1 MKLTAEYKAFIRS
14 TASRPSL
21 RLQRRG
27 FTLIEL
33 MIVVAVVAILASIA
47 LPSYRES
54 IAKGR
59 RAEARAILLEAGQWM
74 ERHYS
79 ENFRY
84 DTNTAGTAVADLLPA
99 NLRQSPR
106 DGGGVYTI
114 AVSAVTARSYSMT
127 ATPVA
132 GGPMASDRCGGFQIT
147 NTGVRSNPGFST
159 SSFSSAEAAAATC
172 WR

>member
-1 MKLTAEYKAFIRS
+1 MTS
-14 TASRPSL
+14 SPPSL
-21 RLQRRG
+21 SMAAWPAAAAHPLRRQRG

-33 MIVVAVVAILASIA
+33 MIVMAVVAILASIA

-54 IAKGR
+54 VAKGR
-59 RAEARAILLEAGQWM
+59 RAEVRTVVMEASQWM

-84 DTNTAGTAVADLLPA
+84 DTNTAGTAVADLFPDG
-99 NLRQSPR
+99 LRRSPR
-106 DGGGVYTI
+106 DTGGAYTL
-114 AVSAVTARSYSMT
+114 AVSAVTARSYTIT

-132 GGPMASDRCGGFQIT
+132 GGPMANDRCGSFQIT

-159 SSFSSAEAAAATC
+159 SSFSSAEAAAIAC
-172 WR
+172 WK

>member
-1 MKLTAEYKAFIRS
+1 MKPNVHQTS
-14 TASRPSL
+14 TQDVQPHQPRL
-21 RLQRRG
+21 RRHRG

-33 MIVVAVVAILASIA
+33 MIVVAVVAILAAIA

-54 IAKGR
+54 VAKGR
-59 RAEARAILLEAGQWM
+59 RAEVRAILLEANQWM

-99 NLRQSPR
+99 NLKQSPR
-106 DGGGVYTI
+106 DTGGAYTI
-114 AVSAVTARSYSMT
+114 SVSAVTARSYTLT
-127 ATPVA
+127 AAPVA
-132 GGPMASDRCGGFQIT
+132 GGPMAVDKCGSFLIT
-147 NTGVRSNPGFST
+147 NTGVKSNTGYSS
-159 SSFSSAEAAAATC
+159 SSFSSAETAAITC

>member
-1 MKLTAEYKAFIRS
+1 MKPILRP
-14 TASRPSL
+14 ASWHDVKSHHSNML
-21 RLQRRG
+21 RYRG

-33 MIVVAVVAILASIA
+33 MIVVAVIAILASIA

-54 IAKGR
+54 VAKGR
-59 RAEARAILLEAGQWM
+59 RAEVRAILLEANQWM

-84 DTNTAGTAVADLLPA
+84 DTNTAGTAVTDLFPA
-99 NLRQSPR
+99 NYRQSPR
-106 DGGGVYTI
+106 DGGGAYTI
-114 AVSAVTARSYSMT
+114 AISAVTARTYSVT

-132 GGPMASDRCGGFQIT
+132 GGSMATDKCGSFQIT
-147 NTGVRSNPGFST
+147 NTGVKSNPSFST
-159 SSFSSAEAAAATC
+159 TSFSSAAAAVAAC

>member
-1 MKLTAEYKAFIRS
+1 MKITVHP
-14 TASRPSL
+14 ASSQDVKTHTINMRCY
-21 RLQRRG
+21 RG

-54 IAKGR
+54 VAKGR
-59 RAEARAILLEAGQWM
+59 RAEVRAILLEANQWM

-84 DTNTAGTAVADLLPA
+84 DTNTAGTAVADLFPA
-99 NLRQSPR
+99 NFRQSPR
-106 DGGGVYTI
+106 DGGGAYTI
-114 AVSAVTARSYSMT
+114 AVSAATTRTYSLTAS
-127 ATPVA
+127 PLA
-132 GGPMASDRCGGFQIT
+132 GGSMASDKCGSFQIT

-159 SSFSSAEAAAATC
+159 SSFSSAAAAVAAC

>member
-1 MKLTAEYKAFIRS
+1 MKLTAEDKAFHRNM
-14 TASRPSL
+14 ASPL
-21 RLQRRG
+21 PHRLQHRG

-54 IAKGR
+54 VAKGR
-59 RAEARAILLEAGQWM
+59 RAEVRAILLEAGQWM

-84 DTNTAGTAVADLLPA
+84 DTNTAGTAVADLFPA
-99 NLRQSPR
+99 NLKQSPR
-106 DGGGVYTI
+106 SGSSVYTI
-114 AVSAVTARSYSMT
+114 AVSAVTARSYSVT

-172 WR
+172 WK

>member
-1 MKLTAEYKAFIRS
+1 MKLIAPKAFNQD
-14 TASRPSL
+14 APSHGFN
-21 RLQRRG
+21 QRRHCG

-54 IAKGR
+54 VAKGR
-59 RAEARAILLEAGQWM
+59 RAEVRAILLEAGQWM

-84 DTNTAGTAVADLLPA
+84 DTNTAGTAVADLFPA
-99 NLRQSPR
+99 NLQQSPR
-106 DGGGVYTI
+106 DTGGAYTI
-114 AVSAVTARSYSMT
+114 AISAVATRSYTIT

-132 GGPMASDRCGGFQIT
+132 GGPMAADKCGSFQIT
-147 NTGVRSNPGFST
+147 NTGVKSNPGFST
-159 SSFSSAEAAAATC
+159 GSFSSAEAAATSC

>member
-1 MKLTAEYKAFIRS
+1 MKLTAHQAF
-14 TASRPSL
+14 TPPAPSHQPNKF
-21 RLQRRG
+21 RCHG

-54 IAKGR
+54 VAKGR
-59 RAEARAILLEAGQWM
+59 RAEVRAVLLEAGQWM

-99 NLRQSPR
+99 NLKQSPR
-106 DGGGVYTI
+106 DTGGAYTI
-114 AVSAVTARSYSMT
+114 AISAVATRSYTIT

-132 GGPMASDRCGGFQIT
+132 TGPMASDKCGSFLVT
-147 NTGVRSNPGFST
+147 NTGVKSNTGYST
-159 SSFSSAEAAAATC
+159 SSFSTAEAAAAAC